1 MDEFTSL
8 FTEVADALGVDS
20 VSIIEKDHYIVELL
34 QILKS
39 LTFGTHQLIFAGGT
53 ALAKAGIALNRMS
66 EDVDIKLVPQP
77 KITERFCSP
86 IEEAII
92 A

>member
-39 LTFGTHQLIFAGGT
+39 LTFGTHQLYCVGKSGYCAQSYV
-53 ALAKAGIALNRMS
+53 R
-66 EDVDIKLVPQP
+66 
-77 KITERFCSP
+77 RC
-86 IEEAII
+86 
-92 A
+92 